1 MAPVPSLCPFPSYEK
16 YFEDG
21 RGELRLPITKPPLII
36 PTWLKRDRALASSG
50 KETAS
55 RAKIP
60 QISSPPVGTQGT
72 PRMGHHG
79 LRQSDGLH
87 PPRHRSLRA
96 PTQHPAPL
104 YHLACSSLTC
114 EVHYEMNCDI
124 VSLTNWWYIK
134 PNPNEPE
141 SKPITDP
148 NQYLITVKETEKE
161 QFRNRNI
168 FLSFNSVSLED
179 SGYYQCDAKC
189 LNSGTQAKG
198 HLLYLNVTAD
208 PNKDLKASTWSGQ
221 LKADEAVLAL
231 SAILFL
237 SRY

>member
-1 MAPVPSLCPFPSYEK
+1 MQIFHPTSVFLTMVVLCSL
-16 YFEDG
+16 
-21 RGELRLPITKPPLII
+21 L
-36 PTWLKRDRALASSG
+36 
-50 KETAS
+50 
-55 RAKIP
+55 
-60 QISSPPVGTQGT
+60 
-72 PRMGHHG
+72 
-79 LRQSDGLH
+79 
-87 PPRHRSLRA
+87 
-96 PTQHPAPL
+96 
-104 YHLACSSLTC
+104 SSLAGVIVKYSREPVTKTEGHFVSLKC

-148 NQYLITVKETEKE
+148 NQYSITVNETEKE

-168 FLSFNSVSLED
+168 FLSFNSLSLED

-208 PNKDLKASTWSGQ
+208 PNKGLKASTWSGQ